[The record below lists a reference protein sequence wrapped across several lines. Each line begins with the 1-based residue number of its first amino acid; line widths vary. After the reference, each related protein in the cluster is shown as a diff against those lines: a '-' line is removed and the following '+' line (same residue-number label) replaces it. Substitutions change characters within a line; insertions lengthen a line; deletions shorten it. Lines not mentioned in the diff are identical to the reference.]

1 MENENLFNKVR
12 ELLQDANNRDA
23 EWDSDRFWNM
33 LESKKRKQQ
42 RRLWFSYATAAMLLF
57 VVGYSTYHFQQQSQ
71 ISVQK
76 DVAVANISTDRNA
89 SIPNLKFSQ
98 GTTIKPLR
106 QQHKTKYAASKRS
119 RALTKTRKK
128 THSQSYQMTMGT
140 PGSIS
145 VYAENKHEISSFVQM
160 REAGKRERELRQL
173 SVKLDDKDGFNNF
186 WLTVNQ
192 QVLANKFNGDKALL
206 HYEMPD
212 YSD

>member
-33 LESKKRKQQ
+33 LESKKRKQE
-42 RRLWFSYATAAMLLF
+42 RRLWFNYATAAMLLF
-57 VVGYSTYHFQQQSQ
+57 VVGYCTYHLEKHSQ
-71 ISVQK
+71 MSVK
-76 DVAVANISTDRNA
+76 TNVAGANISTDRNA
-89 SIPNLKFSQ
+89 SIPNLKFGQ
-98 GTTIKPLR
+98 ETTIKPLR
-106 QQHKTKYAASKRS
+106 QQHKTEFAASKRS

-128 THSQSYQMTMGT
+128 THSQPYQMTMGT

-212 YSD
+212 DSD